1 MSIIL
6 QQLLYLYV
14 FLCLGW
20 LFGKLKKDL
29 SSHTG
34 LLSFLL
40 VNLFLP
46 AKVFGTFQKNFTTSY
61 VTENYVTVL
70 TSLGLLL
77 LLVAVAKPVAGLL
90 TKDPFRRKVYRY
102 TITVSNY
109 AYMGYVLIG
118 ELYGAFALTDLIL
131 FCIPFAFYTYTFGY
145 TMLTGKDGSYKRL
158 LNPLSAAILLGIV
171 FGLLQIPVPQV
182 LSNVLTA
189 SSACVGPISMV
200 LTGLALSAFALREL
214 VTDVS
219 TYVVVALRLL
229 VLPLAVFGAFKL
241 ICLTGWIPASALT
254 SAVIMAAMP
263 SGLNTIVFPKL
274 VGEDCKPGAR
284 LAFLSHL
291 LSVLTL
297 PVWLMILEKGV

>member
-1 MSIIL
+1 MTIIL
-6 QQLLYLYV
+6 RQLVYLYA
-14 FLCLGW
+14 FLFLGW

-29 SSHTG
+29 TSHTG

-46 AKVFGTFQKNFTTSY
+46 AKVFGTFQKNFTTTY
-61 VTENYVTVL
+61 VTQNYITVL

-77 LLVAVAKPVAGLL
+77 LLVVAAKPISALL

-109 AYMGYVLIG
+109 AYMGYVLIE
-118 ELYGAFALTDLIL
+118 ELYGASALTDLIL

-145 TMLTGKDGSYKRL
+145 TMLTGKDGSLKRL
-158 LNPLSAAILLGIV
+158 LNPLSAAILLGIL
-171 FGLLQIPVPQV
+171 FGLFQIPMPAVAAKL
-182 LSNVLTA
+182 LSA
-189 SSACVGPISMV
+189 SSSCVGPISMV
-200 LTGLALSAFALREL
+200 LTGLALSSFPLHEL
-214 VTDVS
+214 LNDKS
-219 TYVVVALRLL
+219 TYAVVALRLL
-229 VLPLAVFGAFKL
+229 LLPLAVFGIFKL
-241 ICLTGWIPASALT
+241 IRLTGWIPAAAAT
-254 SAVIMAAMP
+254 SAVLMAAMP

-291 LSVLTL
+291 LSLLTL
-297 PVWLMILEKGV
+297 PIWLTILQKGV